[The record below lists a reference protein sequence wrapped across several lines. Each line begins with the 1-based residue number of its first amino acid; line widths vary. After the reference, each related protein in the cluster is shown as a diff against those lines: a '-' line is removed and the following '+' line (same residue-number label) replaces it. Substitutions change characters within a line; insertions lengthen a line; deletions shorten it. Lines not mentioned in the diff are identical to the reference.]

1 MGEMISKVRQERL
14 SSFEGLMLTDRTYN
28 LAIGLTLLAG
38 ILLDLMISYFLGDAI
53 ARWSI
58 APVIIIYLA
67 DSFGCT
73 MVIYR
78 SAKPVVSFLGFMGL
92 AFAMGILLTYL
103 LTAYD
108 LGSIQLAFTLTGAVF
123 LVMVALA
130 TVFPAFFLSIGKC
143 LGITL
148 LVTIVIE
155 VLATFLFPGVLAI
168 TDYVVVLIFC
178 GYVGFDWARAQ
189 QYPKTLD
196 NAIDC
201 AADIYVDIVNLFI
214 RILSIISKS
223 KKD

>member
-67 DSFGCT
+67 GSFGCT

-123 LVMVALA
+123 LVMVVLA
-130 TVFPAFFLSIGKC
+130 TVFPAFFLILGKC

-168 TDYVVVLIFC
+168 TDYVVVMIFC

>member
-1 MGEMISKVRQERL
+1 MGEMIEKVRQERL

-67 DSFGCT
+67 GSFGCT

-78 SAKPVVSFLGFMGL
+78 SAKPVVSFLGFLGL

-123 LVMVALA
+123 LVMVVLA
-130 TVFPAFFLSIGKC
+130 TLIPAFFLSI
-143 LGITL
+143 
-148 LVTIVIE
+148 
-155 VLATFLFPGVLAI
+155 
-168 TDYVVVLIFC
+168 
-178 GYVGFDWARAQ
+178 
-189 QYPKTLD
+189 
-196 NAIDC
+196 
-201 AADIYVDIVNLFI
+201 
-214 RILSIISKS
+214 
-223 KKD
+223 

>member
-1 MGEMISKVRQERL
+1 MGEMIEKVRQERL
-14 SSFEGLMLTDRTYN
+14 SSFEGLMLTDRIYN

-38 ILLDLMISYFLGDAI
+38 ILLDLVISYFLGDAI

-67 DSFGCT
+67 GSFGCT

-123 LVMVALA
+123 LVMVVLA

-143 LGITL
+143 LEITL